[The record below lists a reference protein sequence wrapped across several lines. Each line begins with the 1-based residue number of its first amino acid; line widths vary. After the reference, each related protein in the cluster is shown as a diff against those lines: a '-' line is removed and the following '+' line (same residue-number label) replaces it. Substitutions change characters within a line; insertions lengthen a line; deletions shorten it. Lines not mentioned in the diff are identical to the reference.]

1 VAEAI
6 FRVKDIKG
14 GVDFEVKFTP
24 EQDSN
29 SPAHQL
35 VMKFIES
42 AGLEMVNAENQPTKD
57 K

>member
-1 VAEAI
+1 MAEALI
-6 FRVKDIKG
+6 RVTDIKG

-42 AGLEMVNAENQPTKD
+42 AGFEVVNAENQPAKD